1 MGVLAFLPLVLLAL
15 LGGAASAAAGRAV
28 ALTWRAPL
36 ILVFIAFLL
45 ALVMVFL
52 GYALFELAPRP
63 SGLAL
68 AFGWTLAVALAAFRL
83 TRARQMVVQY
93 GFTRAPEA

>member
-1 MGVLAFLPLVLLAL
+1 
-15 LGGAASAAAGRAV
+15 
-28 ALTWRAPL
+28 
-36 ILVFIAFLL
+36 
-45 ALVMVFL
+45 MVFL
-52 GYALFELAPRP
+52 GYALFELAPRL

-93 GFTRAPEA
+93 GFIRTPEA